1 MDCGHYTFTFVIR
14 ETCVKKC
21 VLSTTWHILFSFSTS
36 DEKSPIQRKLSKK
49 ISGKIIVDVN

>member
-1 MDCGHYTFTFVIR
+1 MDCRHYMFTFVIR
-14 ETCVKKC
+14 ETCVTPC

-49 ISGKIIVDVN
+49 ISGKIMGDVN